1 VLKELRQKTN
11 ELAEM
16 LENYHR
22 YDYNAFSDKV
32 EEIESIVD
40 SIITSLRGT
49 KLTDLKY
56 KVFTDMLSSYNTTVE
71 ALKSAIYSK
80 DYFTARKRLEDLN
93 AIVRNL
99 YRHLT
104 YLSTDI
110 YLPSLASELEAFFP
124 KGEIAERYDEL
135 DYRLKRASYVARIV
149 FAKLLDAPLREINLE
164 KLPLVTGITDK
175 KALSRA
181 IEELKH
187 LLPDFVAV
195 TPDIRLG
202 GLKLVL
208 KR

>member
-1 VLKELRQKTN
+1 MLKELRQKAN
-11 ELAEM
+11 ELADM

-22 YDYNAFSDKV
+22 YDYSAFTDKV

-40 SIITSLRGT
+40 SIIASLRGA

-56 KVFTDMLSSYNTTVE
+56 KVFTDMLSSYNAAVE
-71 ALKSAIYSK
+71 ALKSAIYSR
-80 DYFTARKRLEDLN
+80 DYFTARKRLEDLV
-93 AIVRNL
+93 AIVRSM

-104 YLSTDI
+104 YLSAEI
-110 YLPSLASELEAFFP
+110 YLPSVVSELEAFFP
-124 KGEIAERYDEL
+124 KEEIVERYDEL
-135 DYRLKRASYVARIV
+135 DFRLRRASYAARII

-164 KLPLVTGITDK
+164 KLPLVTGIADR

-181 IEELKH
+181 VEELKH
-187 LLPDFVAV
+187 LLPDVVAV
-195 TPDIRLG
+195 VPDLRHG